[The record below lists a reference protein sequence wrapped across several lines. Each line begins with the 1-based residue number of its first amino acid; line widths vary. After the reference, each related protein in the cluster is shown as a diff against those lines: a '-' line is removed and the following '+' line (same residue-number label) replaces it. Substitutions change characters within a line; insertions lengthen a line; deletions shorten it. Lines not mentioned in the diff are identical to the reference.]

1 MNPWSIYFIYGGAAG
16 MVVAVAV
23 VLWLYKSSRNMMLR
37 TLMWLLYVLAS
48 MIVMFGAAAFY
59 LINQST
65 SNLFTAILIANTS
78 MIIWLLLLGSNWGR
92 GRGINP
98 KLSGALII
106 VMVLMAEL
114 LMGITY
120 TLYIEG
126 PKDLLLKS
134 LDSPWFVIPMTLEA
148 AISYVLTERGGRDLF
163 ALIAPPWILNMLFN
177 PVMLPGA
184 WFRYSLLASSI
195 IMVMIIILMLD
206 YMHRH
211 KVLQANDMHVMLGA
225 SAVMAVM
232 MIIQLA
238 ASLGALPWAMY
249 GAALLVDMGWY
260 LAVYVNHKPQPRSI
274 AWLTKPIHV
283 AVFLSLIFIA
293 EAAMGG
299 VISMEMGWLNPEGLS
314 ESLSQG
320 LVGIIQFISA
330 LTLGPGFMIMMGIEM
345 GWLVAARALEVHNA
359 ENRARLILMMVS
371 YALYGVYASSFLPPS
386 LARYPYLEWSMGL
399 GTAGPLSPYLLMAV
413 LGTYAINGAASFL
426 FGARQV
432 CSLTCTAAYMWQGT
446 FYDDLKMIKP
456 TRITPRKGVIRRI
469 HDALMMIMMPSL
481 IVLAL
486 LSYLNQIGYVK
497 LALGL
502 DPLVLLYLV
511 SFGIAWYLF
520 FALSPI
526 LGTYNC
532 VTYGWCHWGAFNRL
546 MGRIGFFKLVAKDPS
561 ICIKCRTRDCAR
573 ACPTGNSTMPGSFI
587 TSGHYKSLT
596 CIGVGDCV
604 EACPYDN
611 IEIHDVRHSLRLNAF
626 RELLASIN
634 GRSR

>member
-1 MNPWSIYFIYGGAAG
+1 

-23 VLWLYKSSRNMMLR
+23 VLWFYKSSKNIMLR

-59 LINQST
+59 LINRST
-65 SNLFTAILIANTS
+65 SNLFMAILIANTS
-78 MIIWLLLLGSNWGR
+78 MIIWLLLLGSDWGR
-92 GRGINP
+92 GRGIDP
-98 KLSGALII
+98 RLSGVLIV

-114 LMGITY
+114 LMGVTY

-126 PKDLLLKS
+126 PRNLLLRS
-134 LDSPWFVIPMTLEA
+134 LDSPWFVLPMTLET
-148 AISYVLTERGGRDLF
+148 AISYILTERGSRDLF
-163 ALIAPPWILNMLFN
+163 TLIAPPWILNMLFN
-177 PVMLPGA
+177 PVMFPGA
-184 WFRYSLLASSI
+184 WFKSSLLSSSI
-195 IMVMIIILMLD
+195 IMIMIIIMMLD

-211 KVLQANDMHVMLGA
+211 KSLQPNDMHVLLGA

-238 ASLGALPWAMY
+238 ASLGALPWTTY
-249 GAALLVDMGWY
+249 GVALLIDMGWY
-260 LAVYVNHKPQPRSI
+260 LTMYVNHGPQPRSI
-274 AWLTKPIHV
+274 TWLAKPIHV
-283 AVFLSLIFIA
+283 TIFLSLVFIA

-299 VISMEMGWLNPEGLS
+299 VISIEMGWLNPGNLS
-314 ESLSQG
+314 ELLTQG
-320 LVGIIQFISA
+320 LIGLIQFVSA

-345 GWLVAARALEVHNA
+345 GWLVAARALEVHNT
-359 ENRARLILMMVS
+359 ENRARLILMVIS

-399 GTAGPLSPYLLMAV
+399 GTSGPLSPYLLMAV
-413 LGTYAINGAASFL
+413 LGTYVINGAASFL

-432 CSLTCTAAYMWQGT
+432 CSITCTAAYMWQGT
-446 FYDDLKMIKP
+446 FYDDLKMVKP
-456 TRITPRKGVIRRI
+456 ISITPHKGLIRRI
-469 HDALMMIMMPSL
+469 HDASVAMIMPSL
-481 IVLAL
+481 IALAV
-486 LSYLNQIGYVK
+486 LSYLNQVGYVK

-511 SFGIAWYLF
+511 SFGVVWYLF
-520 FALSPI
+520 FVLSPI

-573 ACPTGNSTMPGSFI
+573 ACPAGNSAMPGSFI
-587 TSGHYKSLT
+587 INGHYKSLT
-596 CIGVGDCV
+596 CIGIGDCV

-611 IEIHDVRHSLRLNAF
+611 IEIHDARHSLRLNAF
-626 RELLASIN
+626 RKLLALIN
-634 GRSR
+634 GGSH